1 MINLRGRL
9 GPLSRCAAAAAVALA
24 ACSSSPAASDAAS
37 ANRTVKQTVSATP
50 PAPTPSPEPT
60 TDAAIEAGFRRWLV
74 AANTAFSTG
83 NTKPLADLTAPACTC
98 RRLQQNVRA
107 YWSKG
112 SIRGLTWTIR
122 SYHLVD
128 VRHGLADIQYEVDEP
143 TYWVIDGGHLS
154 SPHRADTISVLAE
167 FQLANGV
174 WRMVDY
180 DQLKVRQW

>member
-1 MINLRGRL
+1 MINLCRRL
-9 GPLSRCAAAAAVALA
+9 VPLSLCLVVVA
-24 ACSSSPAASDAAS
+24 ACSSSSTAS
-37 ANRTVKQTVSATP
+37 ARAAADPSIKQSVSVAP
-50 PAPTPSPEPT
+50 PTPTPSPEPT
-60 TDAAIEAGFRRWLV
+60 TNAAIEAGFRRWLGAV
-74 AANTAFSTG
+74 NTAFATG
-83 NTKPLADLTAPACTC
+83 NTKPLADLTSPACAC

-112 SIRGLTWTIR
+112 SIRGLTWTLR

-143 TYWVIDGGHLS
+143 TYWVIDGGRLS

-167 FQLANGV
+167 FQLANGI

-180 DQLKVRQW
+180 DQLKVRQR